1 MLNIL
6 KQLYGD
12 QEEVFDNLEIVQLLI
27 KKICNQVD
35 ELAKNLAVN
44 IAIKILIKH
53 LPLRTVKKNA
63 HLLVSTLFKI
73 MQQSNDSVVVYVCGE
88 IKPTLDKL
96 LEKIGIYSHK
106 TQSLTT

>member
-1 MLNIL
+1 MLSL
-6 KQLYGD
+6 MKQLYGD

-27 KKICNQVD
+27 KKICCQVD

-53 LPLRTVKKNA
+53 LPARTVKKNA
-63 HLLVSTLFKI
+63 HTLVNTLFKI
-73 MQQSNDSVVVYVCGE
+73 LQQSNDSVVVYVCGE

-96 LEKIGIYSHK
+96 FERIGIYSHR
-106 TQSLTT
+106 T